1 MKALSLH
8 SELHIMFY
16 LYSFRVNIE
25 QQNLARS
32 TPTKCPLPSPGVH
45 NDRIQ
50 TFIQYD
56 SNVVDSCTVILG
68 RPLVVH
74 ISHVASEKGIL
85 VRIRTCERPDLC
97 AFF

>member
-1 MKALSLH
+1 
-8 SELHIMFY
+8 MFY
-16 LYSFRVNIE
+16 LYSLRVNIE

-74 ISHVASEKGIL
+74 ISHVASE
-85 VRIRTCERPDLC
+85 TCERPDLC